1 VNARDENAFVVERC
15 TPAYLTPGRKAVL
28 RERAVAAVAGLAACT
43 ACPRHCGVD
52 RTAGELG
59 ICQVGRHAR
68 VSSAFAH
75 FGEEGCLRGTRGS
88 GTIFFSGCNLRCVF
102 CQNADISQTLDGQV
116 CGADAIADM
125 MLALQDVGCHNI
137 NFVTPEHVVPQVLE
151 ALAVAVGLGLH
162 IPIVYNTSAYDAL
175 ESLQMLDGLVDIY
188 MPDFKLWS
196 DDAGER
202 YLHARDYAA
211 RARCAI
217 AEMHRQV
224 GPLRLT
230 RDGVACRGV
239 LVRHLVMPGL
249 LAESAAIFRWL
260 ADEVSPDTYVNIM
273 AQYRPANLVGRRES
287 DGTDVRFAEVNR
299 RVTAQEMTGAYRLAR
314 AAGLWR
320 FD

>member
-116 CGADAIADM
+116 CGPDAIADM
-125 MLALQDVGCHNI
+125 MLALQDAGCHNI

-151 ALAVAVGLGLH
+151 ALADAVGLGLH

-175 ESLQMLDGLVDIY
+175 ESLQMLDGLADIY

>member
-116 CGADAIADM
+116 CGPDAIADM